1 MSHILK
7 MLIENQH
14 KFALAG
20 TVIGANY
27 GVYDALK
34 TTNKATVVVEYGAL
48 GGLAGLAAGFAFPAL
63 APIVVMTLPGYVF
76 SKYKH
81 STTELR

>member
-1 MSHILK
+1 

-14 KFALAG
+14 KFALVG

-34 TTNKATVVVEYGAL
+34 HSNSKLEIVEQGVL
-48 GGLAGLAAGFAFPAL
+48 GGFAGLAAGFAFPAL

>member
-1 MSHILK
+1 
-7 MLIENQH
+7 MLDNQP
-14 KFALAG
+14 KFSIVG

-27 GVYDALK
+27 GVYDGVKRSTKPIEIA
-34 TTNKATVVVEYGAL
+34 EYGVF
-48 GGLAGLAAGFAFPAL
+48 GGFAGLAAGFAFPVL
-63 APIVVMTLPGYVF
+63 APIAVMTLPGYVF

>member
-1 MSHILK
+1 

-14 KFALAG
+14 KFALVG

-34 TTNKATVVVEYGAL
+34 TTNRATEIVEHGAL

-63 APIVVMTLPGYVF
+63 APIALMTLPGYAL

-81 STTELR
+81 SLK

>member
-1 MSHILK
+1 

-27 GVYDALK
+27 GVYEAIPR
-34 TTNKATVVVEYGAL
+34 TNKPVEIFQYGVV
-48 GGLAGLAAGFAFPAL
+48 GGFAGLAAGFAFPAL

-81 STTELR
+81 FVK